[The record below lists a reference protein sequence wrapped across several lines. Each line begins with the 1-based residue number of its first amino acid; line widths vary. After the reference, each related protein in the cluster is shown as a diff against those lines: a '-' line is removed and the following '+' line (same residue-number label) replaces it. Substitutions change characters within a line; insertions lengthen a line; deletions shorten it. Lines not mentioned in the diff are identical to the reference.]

1 MEINFENIENQI
13 LHYICNQTKR
23 MFQIE
28 DILDLYQEYKTLP
41 QPKQEVKLKSKNHLT
56 IRIEEF
62 EADVFRQLMEYIHT
76 GRLDLQPRTIIGE
89 TICLKPLILFMIP

>member
-1 MEINFENIENQI
+1 MKRISSPLLGLQVTIWELNF
-13 LHYICNQTKR
+13 
-23 MFQIE
+23 
-28 DILDLYQEYKTLP
+28 YQEYKTLP

-76 GRLDLQPRTIIGE
+76 GRLDLQPRTIIGK
-89 TICLKPLILFMIP
+89 TICQEPIISSMIP